1 MTATREHPTYRD
13 KHPCTVCGAG
23 YLDCAEGWVMSLACC
38 KSCDHPTRWTTD
50 PPYTADE
57 MADMVARHNA
67 NKDDVA

>member
-1 MTATREHPTYRD
+1 
-13 KHPCTVCGAG
+13 
-23 YLDCAEGWVMSLACC
+23 MSLACC